1 MRSTYSLL
9 AIPCST
15 AGQQS
20 SSFAV
25 PWQVNKFLLYSSMTS
40 KQIPPL
46 QFLGC
51 STHSLHCSSIF
62 HSPRWGLQSPVD
74 HMTTRQGTSWHGNY
88 LIKHLVISSTLPE
101 PHTTDGCYHEP
112 LSRHQSLQTNR
123 NKSYYRNLL
132 VEFTEYRTM
141 IRCKQTGK
149 KVHIIFLKIFS
160 WLFVNTMSKAT
171 C

>member
-15 AGQQS
+15 AGQLIPS
-20 SSFAV
+20 SLFHV
-25 PWQVNKFLLYSSMTS
+25 PRQVNKVH
-40 KQIPPL
+40 PL
-46 QFLGC
+46 QFHDK
-51 STHSLHCSSIF
+51 STHSYFAVSWLLNTFLPCSSIF

-101 PHTTDGCYHEP
+101 PHPTDGCYHEP

-141 IRCKQTGK
+141 IRCK
-149 KVHIIFLKIFS
+149 
-160 WLFVNTMSKAT
+160 
-171 C
+171 